1 MEIKNKYLPLHRW
14 NEPTTDRAGF
24 PELTIFFV
32 MDVNI
37 SNINVSEYRL
47 MYFWGA
53 WITSKVIIAETDAEA
68 IFDAD
73 EVFANSTNLK
83 NWRGN
88 VVLFCGNRK
97 VKIYN

>member
-1 MEIKNKYLPLHRW
+1 M
-14 NEPTTDRAGF
+14 
-24 PELTIFFV
+24 
-32 MDVNI
+32 VNI
-37 SNINVSEYRL
+37 FSDIKISEYRL
-47 MYFWGA
+47 MYYWGA
-53 WITSKVIIAETDAEA
+53 WITSKIINAETDAEA

-73 EVFANSTNLK
+73 EFFENSTNLK